1 MCDIKRDEIEQSIV
15 DEIVDMLNSCNI
27 KNEDDYT
34 DELFTNIDDW
44 IVYSSIDEIRPI
56 VDKYGVLKAIRL
68 YKSIYGDIDL
78 DESDDDKVYMMLCH
92 CILKEWFDCYYSFS
106 DLQKSIEE

>member
-34 DELFTNIDDW
+34 DELFTSIDDW

-56 VDKYGVLKAIRL
+56 VEKYGVLKAIRL

-78 DESDDDKVYMMLCH
+78 DESDNKVYMILCY
-92 CILKEWFDCYYSFS
+92 CILKEWFDYHYSFEE
-106 DLQKSIEE
+106 LQKSIEE